1 MGSLPLTA
9 TMTIRLIVFAAIFLF
24 AAEARAFKWGRPDI
38 PGWIRDLISSDD
50 NVDKRSTRDSQ
61 LPEDKEQFGA
71 GDDQDML
78 DVITEL
84 INIAKN
90 RKKEKRTG
98 ISSLLRIY
106 NQEILRK
113 LQSQQTDSQQL
124 K

>member
-1 MGSLPLTA
+1 
-9 TMTIRLIVFAAIFLF
+9 
-24 AAEARAFKWGRPDI
+24 
-38 PGWIRDLISSDD
+38 
-50 NVDKRSTRDSQ
+50 
-61 LPEDKEQFGA
+61 
-71 GDDQDML
+71 ML

-90 RKKEKRTG
+90 RKKEKRIG

>member
-9 TMTIRLIVFAAIFLF
+9 TMTIRLIVFTAIFLL
-24 AAEARAFKWGRPDI
+24 ATEARAFKWGRPDI
-38 PGWIRDLISSDD
+38 PGWIRDL
-50 NVDKRSTRDSQ
+50 RSTRDSQ

-90 RKKEKRTG
+90 GKKEKRTG

>member
-38 PGWIRDLISSDD
+38 PGWIRDLPPL
-50 NVDKRSTRDSQ
+50 KRSTRDSQ
-61 LPEDKEQFGA
+61 LPEDKEQSGA